1 MTVSKKEEEVKT
13 FDVVEFIL
21 SVNATEYVIH
31 TFKRNREFRPLRIL
45 CSDLKNQLFLLE
57 KLGNCPEEFLKL
69 RSLAEESIKN
79 LEKEI
84 EKESKII

>member
-1 MTVSKKEEEVKT
+1 LTVSKKEEEVKT
-13 FDVVEFIL
+13 FDGAEFSL

-31 TFKRNREFRPLRIL
+31 TFKRNGEFGPLRIL
-45 CSDLKNQLFLLE
+45 LSDLKDQLFLLE

-84 EKESKII
+84 EKEPKII